1 MINFEAATP
10 GAPAQTLIDD
20 QVASRIHAKDSNL
33 FNFSENAQLFA
44 RDFMGWTTLASE
56 PPLALSE
63 IQNFADSLIAR
74 GLKTVVLV
82 GQGGSTQAQLC
93 QQRHGYF

>member
-33 FNFSENAQLFA
+33 FNFSENA
-44 RDFMGWTTLASE
+44 
-56 PPLALSE
+56 
-63 IQNFADSLIAR
+63 
-74 GLKTVVLV
+74 
-82 GQGGSTQAQLC
+82 
-93 QQRHGYF
+93 

>member
-33 FNFSENAQLFA
+33 FNFSENAQIFA
-44 RDFMGWTTLASE
+44 RDTLYAA
-56 PPLALSE
+56 ALYRIHRS
-63 IQNFADSLIAR
+63 
-74 GLKTVVLV
+74 V
-82 GQGGSTQAQLC
+82 
-93 QQRHGYF
+93 

>member
-1 MINFEAATP
+1 MLDP
-10 GAPAQTLIDD
+10 RR
-20 QVASRIHAKDSNL
+20 SSNVTVSYTHL
-33 FNFSENAQLFA
+33 FSENAQLFA

-82 GQGGSTQAQLC
+82 GQGGSDVYKRQDLYRARQW
-93 QQRHGYF
+93 RHR

>member
-44 RDFMGWTTLASE
+44 RDFRT
-56 PPLALSE
+56 
-63 IQNFADSLIAR
+63 SLIP
-74 GLKTVVLV
+74 
-82 GQGGSTQAQLC
+82 
-93 QQRHGYF
+93 

>member
-44 RDFMGWTTLASE
+44 RDFMGWHHA
-56 PPLALSE
+56 
-63 IQNFADSLIAR
+63 
-74 GLKTVVLV
+74 GK
-82 GQGGSTQAQLC
+82 
-93 QQRHGYF
+93 